1 MPRMKGS
8 AKPASPRSPRAAI
21 AAPRNAAP
29 KLPGRPGRWKLLLR
43 RRRNLLRPLAG
54 LAVAAVLGLTLI
66 GTVRG
71 VGQGLNFTER
81 VGHLTAR
88 MGLRVTHIEM
98 LGQKKTPE
106 ALLRAAL
113 GVSRGDP
120 ILTVSLAAARARI
133 ETIDWVQSATVE
145 RQLPGTIVVRIVERR
160 PFAVWQYRGKFSLI
174 GHDGKLVTDSDVATF
189 FNQLP
194 LVVGD
199 GANTAAGALIDAL
212 SAHPALLARVV
223 AAVRVGDRR
232 WNLHLKSG
240 TDVMLPEGADVQA
253 LAKLAALQTTDAL
266 LDRPLQRVDMR
277 LPDRLVLRPYPE
289 KAADGKATPALAA
302 PTPGPAR
309 KT

>member
-8 AKPASPRSPRAAI
+8 AKPASRSSPRAAI
-21 AAPRNAAP
+21 AAP
-29 KLPGRPGRWKLLLR
+29 KLPDRPGRWKLLLR

-54 LAVAAVLGLTLI
+54 LAVASVLLLMLI
-66 GTVRG
+66 GSVHG
-71 VGQGLNFTER
+71 LGQGLNFTER
-81 VGHLTAR
+81 FGDITAR
-88 MGLRVTHIEM
+88 MGLRVTQIDV

-106 ALLRAAL
+106 PLLRAAL
-113 GVSRGDP
+113 GVSKGDP

-133 ETIDWVQSATVE
+133 ESIDWVQSATVE

-160 PFAVWQYRGKFSLI
+160 PFAVWQNKGKFSLI
-174 GHDGKLVTDSDVATF
+174 DHAGKLVTDSDVATF
-189 FNQLP
+189 FSQLP

-199 GANTAAGALIDAL
+199 GANTAAGTLIDAL
-212 SAHPALLARVV
+212 SAHPGLMERVV

-253 LAKLAALQTTDAL
+253 LAKLAELQASDAL
-266 LDRPLQRVDMR
+266 LDRPLERVDMR

-289 KAADGKATPALAA
+289 KAADGKPATKPAATPN
-302 PTPGPAR
+302 PAR